1 MTRMVLLLLA
11 ACLLCGCGE
20 SSKDEAAKT
29 VGDVTKTTEAKE
41 EVPVAE
47 PVAVV
52 EESTAVEE
60 PTATKGPA
68 VVEGAGGQSR
78 D

>member
-1 MTRMVLLLLA
+1 MTRLILLFT
-11 ACLLCGCGE
+11 ACLFCGCQE
-20 SSKDEAAKT
+20 SSNDGPAKT
-29 VGDVTKTTEAKE
+29 VSDVTLTTEAKE